1 MAIGKTTPYDS
12 ITKFIS
18 KLNAT
23 LFRLNNTVKELFLG
37 KKINSEANFHTKSVI
52 STQSKLINKQ
62 MVQYQSVINKFIFLI

>member
-37 KKINSEANFHTKSVI
+37 KKNK
-52 STQSKLINKQ
+52 QRSKLSHKKRYIHPK
-62 MVQYQSVINKFIFLI
+62 